1 MYQVYNDEYLMHHG
15 VKGMKWGVRRARRK
29 AIKQAK
35 KERKA
40 NSTSSKIKKT
50 IGHGIAAAGVALG
63 AQMLFH
69 ELAGTKYITRDKD
82 RVKRM
87 LKIAGAVGI
96 TDIAVSSAKQIY
108 DKKKSKRM
116 SYGGERNWQ
125 ATMPYTTT
133 NT

>member
-15 VKGMKWGVRRARRK
+15 IKGMKWGVRRARRK
-29 AIKQAK
+29 AIKEAK

-125 ATMPYTTT
+125 DTMPYTTM
-133 NT
+133 NP

>member
-15 VKGMKWGVRRARRK
+15 IKGMKWGVRRARRK
-29 AIKQAK
+29 ALKQAK

-40 NSTSSKIKKT
+40 NSSFSKVKRT
-50 IGHGIAAAGVALG
+50 IGHGIAAAGAALG

-69 ELAGTKYITRDKD
+69 ELAGAKRITRGKY

-96 TDIAVSSAKQIY
+96 ADIAISSAKQIH
-108 DKKKSKRM
+108 DKRKEKRM
-116 SYGGERNWQ
+116 SYGGEQNWQ
-125 ATMPYTTT
+125 DTMPYTMT

>member
-15 VKGMKWGVRRARRK
+15 VKGMKWGVRRDRRK
-29 AIKQAK
+29 AIKEAK

-50 IGHGIAAAGVALG
+50 IAHGIAAAGVALG

-69 ELAGTKYITRDKD
+69 ELVGTKYITRDRD

-87 LKIAGAVGI
+87 LKIAGAVGV
-96 TDIAVSSAKQIY
+96 TDMAVSSAKQIY

-116 SYGGERNWQ
+116 SYGGEQHWPDTTRY
-125 ATMPYTTT
+125 TMT

>member
-1 MYQVYNDEYLMHHG
+1 MYQVYDDEYLMHHG
-15 VKGMKWGVRRARRK
+15 IKGMKWGVRRARRK
-29 AIKQAK
+29 ALKQAK

-40 NSTSSKIKKT
+40 SSTFSKIKRT
-50 IGHGIAAAGVALG
+50 IWHGVAAAGVALG

-69 ELAGTKYITRDKD
+69 ELAGTKRITRGKD

-96 TDIAVSSAKQIY
+96 ADIAVSSAKQIY
-108 DKKKSKRM
+108 DKKKSKQM

-125 ATMPYTTT
+125 DTMPYTTM
-133 NT
+133 NP

>member
-1 MYQVYNDEYLMHHG
+1 MYQVYNDESLMHHG
-15 VKGMKWGVRRARRK
+15 IKGMKWGVRRARRK
-29 AIKQAK
+29 ALKQAK

-40 NSTSSKIKKT
+40 NSTFSKVKRT

-69 ELAGTKYITRDKD
+69 ELAGTKRITRGKD

-96 TDIAVSSAKQIY
+96 ADIAISSAKQIH
-108 DKKKSKRM
+108 DKRKSKRM
-116 SYGGERNWQ
+116 SYGGERDWQ
-125 ATMPYTTT
+125 DIMPYTTT
-133 NT
+133 KP

>member
-1 MYQVYNDEYLMHHG
+1 MYQVYNDECLMHHG

-29 AIKQAK
+29 AIKEAK

-96 TDIAVSSAKQIY
+96 TDIAVSSAKQIH
-108 DKKKSKRM
+108 DKRKSKRM

-125 ATMPYTTT
+125 DTMPYTMT

>member
-29 AIKQAK
+29 AIKEAK

-87 LKIAGAVGI
+87 LKIAGAVGV
-96 TDIAVSSAKQIY
+96 TDMAVSSAKQIY

-116 SYGGERNWQ
+116 SYGGEQNWQ
-125 ATMPYTTT
+125 DTMPYTMT